1 MKHASTPLLQVNQ
14 LSLWWGP
21 AQAVFEVSLS
31 LQAGEALAV
40 LGRNGAGKSSLL
52 MGLSGWTSHRAQR
65 FDIQGQAAQTWPAHQ
80 RARAGLALVPQ
91 DRRIFT
97 DLTVME
103 NLRMGLHARGP
114 RPDSSPSFELEEVI
128 DLFQSLKPRLHH
140 WGSQLSGGEQQM
152 LAIARALLGQPLVL
166 LMDEPTE
173 GLAPK
178 VIDALQNAL
187 LSLRQKGLCV
197 ILAEQH
203 QSFAQDLCER
213 SLWLEDGRVIDPAQ

>member
-1 MKHASTPLLQVNQ
+1 MTRQVTPLLEVDQ
-14 LSLWWGP
+14 LSVWWGP
-21 AQAVFEVSLS
+21 AQAVFEVSMRL
-31 LQAGEALAV
+31 LPGEAVAV

-52 MGLSGWTSHRAQR
+52 LGLSGWTTHRAAR
-65 FDIQGQAAQTWPAHQ
+65 LDIQGLDARAWPAHQ

-91 DRRIFT
+91 ERRIFT

-103 NLRMGLHARGP
+103 NLRMGLNARGP
-114 RPDSSPSFELEEVI
+114 RPESSPRFELDEVL
-128 DLFQSLKPRLHH
+128 DLFDSLKPRLSH

-178 VIDALQNAL
+178 VIDALQAAL
-187 LSLRQKGLCV
+187 LNLRQKGLCV
-197 ILAEQH
+197 VLAEQH
-203 QSFAQDLCER
+203 QPFAQQLCDR
-213 SLWLEDGRVIDPAQ
+213 SIWLEDGRAIEPQP